1 MKRALKNFYT
11 HGNDYNASSI
21 WQKQASQMKTIFY
34 FFLLMI
40 ISPVVSTTW
49 SYSDITPAEVH
60 TRLVEGDT
68 LILLDVR
75 EISEYFEGHIAEPD
89 GQLPLTPV
97 NMPWNSNVLAAEY
110 GRLPGN
116 IDIIVY
122 CRSGGRSALASAF
135 LESNGFSRIY
145 NMTGGFLSWSYET
158 RDSGFGDHTGQW
170 VTSSGPDPVIVTCV
184 ESGDTSKII
193 FPVSAIPGTDSIYLE
208 LHFASPYEFI
218 PPNVPQSDFE
228 GLFRVS
234 ALDPFGLSL
243 FISDSLPLSDIA
255 EIILVPEF
263 HGNIVFD
270 PELKVFIPGEEW
282 RMVSSNFVIPAFY
295 RNESVLR
302 NWYNGEGFLTT
313 DVMEFHSHPEKY
325 EIQVFPNPFN
335 GSVQIVA
342 PAEAIIYIYDVRG
355 RLIEKLNHPVW
366 SPAGSVGSGLY
377 FVNAQLKDKVLT
389 KKVIYLK

>member
-1 MKRALKNFYT
+1 MNSLFSFT
-11 HGNDYNASSI
+11 
-21 WQKQASQMKTIFY
+21 
-34 FFLLMI
+34 LLMI
-40 ISPVVSTTW
+40 LSPVVSATW

-75 EISEYFEGHIAEPD
+75 EISEYFSGHIAEPD

-97 NMPWNSNVLAAEY
+97 NMPWNSNVLSTVY
-110 GRLPGN
+110 GRLPSN

-122 CRSGGRSALASAF
+122 CQSGGRSALASAF

-145 NMTGGFLSWSYET
+145 NMTGGFFSWSYET

-170 VTSSGPDPVIVTCV
+170 VSSSGPDPVIVTYV
-184 ESGDTSKII
+184 EIGDTSKII

-243 FISDSLPLSDIA
+243 FISDSLVLSDTA
-255 EIILVPEF
+255 EIILNPDF

-282 RMVSSNFVIPAFY
+282 RTVANNFVIPAFY

-313 DVMEFHSHPEKY
+313 DVISFQSHPEKF

-342 PAEAIIYIYDVRG
+342 PADAIIFIYDVRG
-355 RLIEKLNHPVW
+355 RLIEKLHHTVW
-366 SPAGSVGSGLY
+366 SPDGSVGSGLY
-377 FVNAQLKDKVLT
+377 FVNVLFEDKVLT
-389 KKVIYLK
+389 EKVIYLK

>member
-1 MKRALKNFYT
+1 
-11 HGNDYNASSI
+11 
-21 WQKQASQMKTIFY
+21 MKT
-34 FFLLMI
+34 FFTFTLLMI
-40 ISPVVSTTW
+40 ISPVVYTTW

-60 TRLVEGDT
+60 SKLADGDT

-75 EISEYFEGHIAEPD
+75 EISEYLAGHIAEPD

-97 NMPWNSNVLAAEY
+97 IMPWSSNVLATVY
-110 GRLPGN
+110 DRLPTN

-122 CRSGGRSALASAF
+122 CQSGGRSALASAF
-135 LESNGFSRIY
+135 LETNGFSRVY
-145 NMTGGFLSWSYET
+145 NMTGGFSSWSYET
-158 RDSGFGDHTGQW
+158 RDSGFGNHTGQW
-170 VTSSGPDPVIVTCV
+170 VSSSGTDPVTVTCV
-184 ESGDTSKII
+184 ETGDTSKII
-193 FPVSAIPGTDSIYLE
+193 FPVSAIPGIDSIYLE

-234 ALDPFGLSL
+234 ALDHFGLSL
-243 FISDSLPLSDIA
+243 FISDSLLLSDTA
-255 EIILVPEF
+255 EIILIPDF

-282 RMVSSNFVIPAFY
+282 RIVSNNFVIPAFY
-295 RNESVLR
+295 RNEEVLR
-302 NWYNGEGFLTT
+302 KWYNGEGYLTT
-313 DVMEFHSHPEKY
+313 DVIEFHSHPEKF

-342 PAEAIIYIYDVRG
+342 PAEAMIYIYDVRG
-355 RLIEKLNHPVW
+355 RLIEQLNSPVW

-377 FVNAQLKDKVLT
+377 FVRVQLEDKVLT
-389 KKVIYLK
+389 EKVIYLK